1 MSNTLESLLPRTE
14 RVTLAD
20 QVYADI
26 KQLLLSGMIPPGQKV
41 TLRGLAG
48 ALGTSPMP
56 VRDAVAR
63 LVNEGALE
71 MLPNRSLRVFKPRL
85 SEFLEIV
92 KLRCCLEGF
101 AAYEAAANM
110 TPARLRKIEDY
121 ARRYYKLAHQKKF
134 DTQAIVEANRALH
147 FTVYEAAEMP
157 RLVNLIENIWTQIG
171 SMFALSMSTEKRDVS
186 DWESFHHHERL
197 ITALKAGDFAAARDA
212 VADDIRDASVY
223 IQNKAKLKD

>member
-1 MSNTLESLLPRTE
+1 
-14 RVTLAD
+14 D

-134 DTQAIVEANRALH
+134 DTQAIVEAN
-147 FTVYEAAEMP
+147 
-157 RLVNLIENIWTQIG
+157 
-171 SMFALSMSTEKRDVS
+171 
-186 DWESFHHHERL
+186 
-197 ITALKAGDFAAARDA
+197 
-212 VADDIRDASVY
+212 
-223 IQNKAKLKD
+223 